1 MLEVRAFQ
9 IFHFYYDHLSH
20 RFMLKELG
28 EACLVSVKIL
38 LQHMCMR
45 VPDKAE
51 YRTKAAQ
58 VALSAFFVSS
68 SQSDS
73 VVKQTLSSDLI
84 VAT

>member
-1 MLEVRAFQ
+1 M
-9 IFHFYYDHLSH
+9 FHFYYDRLSG
-20 RFMLKELG
+20 RFMLKERG

-58 VALSAFFVSS
+58 VALSAFFVVASQSS
-68 SQSDS
+68 S
-73 VVKQTLSSDLI
+73 VVSKLF
-84 VAT
+84 

>member
-9 IFHFYYDHLSH
+9 MFHFYYDRLSG
-20 RFMLKELG
+20 RFMLKERG

-58 VALSAFFVSS
+58 VALSAFFVVA
-68 SQSDS
+68 SQSGS
-73 VVKQTLSSDLI
+73 VVSKLF
-84 VAT
+84 

>member
-1 MLEVRAFQ
+1 MLEVCAFE
-9 IFHFYYDHLSH
+9 IFHFYYDHLSD

-51 YRTKAAQ
+51 YRSKAAQ
-58 VALSAFFVSS
+58 VALSAFFVDA
-68 SQSDS
+68 SQSGS
-73 VVKQTLSSDLI
+73 VVNKLF
-84 VAT
+84 

>member
-9 IFHFYYDHLSH
+9 IFHFHHDHLSD

-58 VALSAFFVSS
+58 VALSAFFVGAA
-68 SQSDS
+68 QSGS
-73 VVKQTLSSDLI
+73 VVRQTLLNDLT